1 MKSRLS
7 IRSPFLTIL
16 LILTISF
23 SWSMTAVAMDL
34 QHAKEMG
41 MVGET
46 QSGYLGI
53 VNSAA
58 PTDVKALVDDINNK
72 RKSKYQEIAKSTGTS
87 VSSVEMLAGEKA
99 MARTPSGQYIM
110 SPSGK
115 WMKK

>member
-7 IRSPFLTIL
+7 IRNPFLTIL
-16 LILTISF
+16 FILTRSF

-58 PTDVKALVDDINNK
+58 PAEVKALVNDINKK
-72 RKSKYQEIAKSTGTS
+72 RKDKYQEIAKRNGTS
-87 VSSVEMLAGEKA
+87 VTSVEKLAGEKA
-99 MARTPSGQYIM
+99 MSRTPSGQYVM